1 VEIVSIRPLSSAI
14 DFIRA
19 RTTLRIIFVNRLKIL
34 LTRFGASSISVTL
47 IRGDAFSEKGFG
59 LSGIAAPQLQ
69 PPPNTKQN
77 SSQRASALQSTLRV
91 TLISLPSGVA
101 DAPGD

>member
-1 VEIVSIRPLSSAI
+1 VA
-14 DFIRA
+14 
-19 RTTLRIIFVNRLKIL
+19 
-34 LTRFGASSISVTL
+34 L

-59 LSGIAAPQLQ
+59 AFGNNGSSTPTPL
-69 PPPNTKQN
+69 NTKQN

-91 TLISLPSGVA
+91 TLISLSSGVA